1 MLTISFPRVL
11 ESYNIMSWKG
21 HINFSESKPMAPHRT
36 TQSSFPLLPVC
47 IYYNVCGNNQNK
59 EEKREKE
66 RK

>member
-1 MLTISFPRVL
+1 
-11 ESYNIMSWKG
+11 MSWKG